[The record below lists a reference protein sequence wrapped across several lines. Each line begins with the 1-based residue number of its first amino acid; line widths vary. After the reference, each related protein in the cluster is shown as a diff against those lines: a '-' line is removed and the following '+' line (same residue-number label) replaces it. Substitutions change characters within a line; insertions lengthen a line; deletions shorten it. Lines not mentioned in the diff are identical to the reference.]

1 MKNMML
7 FYRLIIISLILSS
20 LVQNATLKPINKK
33 NNIVKITDENK
44 NTRTYYHLEKNNEM
58 VFSNLEEFVDDPT
71 AAYSI
76 KVITRAKISPNS
88 NSSRTFGIDLSILE
102 EGVERNKKLEYKKG
116 ASTAKK
122 SSKSGFNFTQAG
134 FWFDELRELKGS
146 EILITLMDGSPPVD
160 IRVLINK
167 INYRTSDQILYPV
180 NKEKSHKVL
189 YKNEPSDLE
198 YKSSKGWYYLDPGN
212 DLQYKIKGPK
222 QVRIL
227 TRSVIDGDS
236 KPGIYNFLLRENG
249 RYINDYMFQA
259 EVSNQD
265 AHFLNESNKLSVG
278 SYNSFFFNVPEGVNY
293 YSLRASNDQ
302 ENILVKIQSYQNK
315 EK

>member
-7 FYRLIIISLILSS
+7 FYRILIISLILSS
-20 LVQNATLKPINKK
+20 LVQNATLKPINKN

-58 VFSNLEEFVDDPT
+58 VFSNLEEFVDDPD

-88 NSSRTFGIDLSILE
+88 NSSKVFGIELSILE
-102 EGVERNKKLEYKKG
+102 EGIERNKTLKYKKG
-116 ASTAKK
+116 VSSAKK

-160 IRVLINK
+160 IRVLVNK

-189 YKNEPSDLE
+189 YKNELADSD
-198 YKSSKGWYYLDPGN
+198 YKSSKGWYYLDFNN

-227 TRSVIDGDS
+227 TRNIVSENS
-236 KPGIYNFLLRENG
+236 QPGIYKFLLRENG

-265 AHFLNESNKLSVG
+265 AHFLNESSKLSVS

-293 YSLRASNDQ
+293 YSLKTSNNQDK
-302 ENILVKIQSYQNK
+302 ILVKVQSYQNK